1 MTGSLTPTLPGQ
13 CSKGATEHTGRKA
26 RPSTRNSPSKTRVSP
41 RIRGRNLVWSNI
53 CNNSSTLPLTFL
65 LARGKR
71 REELYD
77 YGAVMLDKF
86 KKKSKMIAKV
96 VTTLR
101 DDDEAKKKEINQTVP
116 VKETEAKSKSIP
128 QSSEDLGSSLGSLSS
143 R

>member
-1 MTGSLTPTLPGQ
+1 MTL
-13 CSKGATEHTGRKA
+13 
-26 RPSTRNSPSKTRVSP
+26 
-41 RIRGRNLVWSNI
+41 I
-53 CNNSSTLPLTFL
+53 FL
-65 LARGKR
+65 LTRGKR

-101 DDDEAKKKEINQTVP
+101 DDDEVKKKEINQTVP
-116 VKETEAKSKSIP
+116 VKETEAKSINISE
-128 QSSEDLGSSLGSLSS
+128 SSEDLGSSPGSLSS

>member
-1 MTGSLTPTLPGQ
+1 M
-13 CSKGATEHTGRKA
+13 
-26 RPSTRNSPSKTRVSP
+26 
-41 RIRGRNLVWSNI
+41 W
-53 CNNSSTLPLTFL
+53 
-65 LARGKR
+65 ARGKR

-96 VTTLR
+96 VTTLK
-101 DDDEAKKKEINQTVP
+101 DDDEAKKKEINETVP

-128 QSSEDLGSSLGSLSS
+128 QSSEDLGSSSETLSS